1 VDAEALKTAAE
12 RLQQKLG
19 NAAVV
24 LASIPEPDKVSL
36 VAAFSPEVNKKGL
49 QAGKFIGGIA
59 QICGGKGG
67 GRPDLAQEAGDAMQ
81 VSCSQ
86 RWKVLTI
93 CCLKGWVNYSD
104 QVISGKL

>member
-1 VDAEALKTAAE
+1 MDAEALKTAAE

-36 VAAFSPEVNKKGL
+36 VAAFSPEVNKKDCKLASLSGEL
-49 QAGKFIGGIA
+49 LKIAGEKVA
-59 QICGGKGG
+59 G
-67 GRPDLAQEAGDAMQ
+67 GRIWRKLGDAMQ

-86 RWKVLTI
+86 RWKLLAI